1 MAVIKGTPGNG
12 NTADD
17 LTGTDASDQIA
28 GGDGNDRIRGGL
40 GDDFISGGAGDDGI
54 TGNQGDDLLF
64 GGDGND
70 DLNGGADYDTA
81 QYRGALSDY
90 TIYLNARG
98 DVIII
103 DSVGGRDGRDTLK
116 NIEALKFW
124 ENGAY
129 KTYAIADLL
138 P

>member
-1 MAVIKGTPGNG
+1 MTVIKGTPGNG
-12 NTADD
+12 NTPDD
-17 LTGTDASDQIA
+17 LTGTDVSNTIA
-28 GGDGNDRIRGGL
+28 GGDGNDRIRGGE
-40 GDDFISGGAGDDGI
+40 GDDFISGGAGNDGI
-54 TGNQGDDLLF
+54 TGNQGNDLLF

-90 TIYLNARG
+90 TIYLNDRG
-98 DVIII
+98 EVIII
-103 DSVGGRDGRDTLK
+103 DNVAGRDGRDILK

-129 KTYAIADLL
+129 KTYELADVLA
-138 P
+138 